1 MLIGPLAWGP
11 SYAMGVTL
19 KSKKQQQ
26 KNKLQL
32 FPLPC
37 LIFFLWH
44 DHHLTQYVF
53 LCNFHEGKDFCQVFI
68 ALSSMLRT
76 VSAQSKCSI
85 NICGMKSRSSRG
97 VRKNFAS
104 PGKPGWLSRGCCCGH
119 SPSCQLFRNNNVKS
133 SGPRWTDTGPLTL
146 QECMPSIFSPLC

>member
-26 KNKLQL
+26 KNKLQF

-53 LCNFHEGKDFCQVFI
+53 LCNCHEGKDFCQVFI

-104 PGKPGWLSRGCCCGH
+104 PRKPGSAEAAAVVIVLHANFLEIITLNPRVPG
-119 SPSCQLFRNNNVKS
+119 
-133 SGPRWTDTGPLTL
+133 GPIPGL
-146 QECMPSIFSPLC
+146 